1 MISKEDLSGL
11 IDGTCTDSMIVRLS
25 PHQHTTTMAE
35 VCYLLA
41 DDALKS
47 GYNKYVY
54 VCCKIHIFLEFWIL
68 LFIAT

>member
-1 MISKEDLSGL
+1 
-11 IDGTCTDSMIVRLS
+11 MIVRLS

-47 GYNKYVY
+47 GYNKYV
-54 VCCKIHIFLEFWIL
+54 CCIKYTFFWNSGFYCIPCDSN
-68 LFIAT
+68 

>member
-1 MISKEDLSGL
+1 
-11 IDGTCTDSMIVRLS
+11 MIVRLS

-47 GYNKYVY
+47 GYNKYV
-54 VCCKIHIFLEFWIL
+54 CCIKYTLELWIL
-68 LFIAT
+68 LHSLRFKLKPLSGCHTGF

>member
-1 MISKEDLSGL
+1 MYIVISKEDLSGL

-54 VCCKIHIFLEFWIL
+54 GGRGTFFGVMHGIYLK
-68 LFIAT
+68 